1 MQFGYIGGPSRTATL
16 AKQLL
21 VVAGVASALQIVW
34 SGKAKASPEAPAR
47 LVAVNTAR
55 PMGPDPRTI
64 RLRRFLSKLHCPV
77 ATLSEDFVQAADDNQ
92 LDWRLLP
99 SIAVIES
106 SGGKAYKNNNIFGW
120 RKGDEVFPTI
130 RAGLNHVAYKLG
142 RSPLYRSRS
151 SLAKL
156 RLYNPNEE
164 YPGNVMAVMN
174 RISPLADLRPR
185 AETVLFRGN
194 EYLYSD

>member
-1 MQFGYIGGPSRTATL
+1 MRFGYVSGPSRSASL

-21 VVAGVASALQIVW
+21 VVAGVASALPIVW
-34 SGKAKASPEAPAR
+34 TGKAKAVPETPTHIAP
-47 LVAVNTAR
+47 VNTAR

-77 ATLSEDFVQAADDNQ
+77 AVMSEDFVRAADDNHI
-92 LDWRLLP
+92 DWRLLP

-120 RKGDEVFPTI
+120 RNGDEAFPTI
-130 RAGLNHVAYKLG
+130 RAGLNQVAYKLG

-151 SLAKL
+151 SLDKL

-174 RISPLADLRPR
+174 RISPVVDLSRK
-185 AETVLFRGN
+185 AEKVLFRQN
-194 EYLYSD
+194 EYVYAD

>member
-1 MQFGYIGGPSRTATL
+1 MHFGYISGPSRSATL

-21 VVAGVASALQIVW
+21 VVAGVASALPIVW
-34 SGKAKASPEAPAR
+34 PSKAKALPEAPAR
-47 LVAVNTAR
+47 VVAVNTAR
-55 PMGPDPRTI
+55 PTGPDPRTV
-64 RLRRFLSKLHCPV
+64 RLRRFLSKLQCPV
-77 ATLSEDFVQAADDNQ
+77 AVMSEDFVHAADDNQ

-120 RKGDEVFPTI
+120 RNGDEAFPTI

-142 RSPLYRSRS
+142 RSPLYRSRN
-151 SLAKL
+151 SLDKL

-174 RISPLADLRPR
+174 RISPLAESRPR
-185 AETVLFRGN
+185 PERVLFRGS
-194 EYLYSD
+194 EYLYAD

>member
-1 MQFGYIGGPSRTATL
+1 M

-21 VVAGVASALQIVW
+21 VVAGVASALPIVW
-34 SGKAKASPEAPAR
+34 PGKAKALPETPAR
-47 LVAVNTAR
+47 AVVVNTAR
-55 PMGPDPRTI
+55 PTGPDPRTI

-77 ATLSEDFVQAADDNQ
+77 AVMSEDFVQAADDNQ

-120 RKGDEVFPTI
+120 GQGDEVFPTI

-142 RSPLYRSRS
+142 RSPLYRSRN

-174 RISPLADLRPR
+174 RISPLADLRHRP
-185 AETVLFRGN
+185 ESILFRGN
-194 EYLYSD
+194 EYLYID

>member
-1 MQFGYIGGPSRTATL
+1 ML

-21 VVAGVASALQIVW
+21 VMAGVASALPIVW
-34 SGKAKASPEAPAR
+34 PGRAKASPEPPAR
-47 LVAVNTAR
+47 VVAVNTAR
-55 PMGPDPRTI
+55 PTGPDPRAV

-77 ATLSEDFVQAADDNQ
+77 AVMSEDFVQAADDNQ

-142 RSPLYRSRS
+142 RSPLYRSRN

-174 RISPLADLRPR
+174 RISPLADLRHRP
-185 AETVLFRGN
+185 ESILFRGN
-194 EYLYSD
+194 EYLYVD

>member
-1 MQFGYIGGPSRTATL
+1 M

-21 VVAGVASALQIVW
+21 VVAGVASALPIVW
-34 SGKAKASPEAPAR
+34 TGKAKALPEAPAHV
-47 LVAVNTAR
+47 VAVNTSR
-55 PMGPDPRTI
+55 PTGPDPRAV

-77 ATLSEDFVQAADDNQ
+77 AVMSEDFVHAADDNH

-120 RKGDEVFPTI
+120 RNGDEVFPTV

-151 SLAKL
+151 VLGKL

-174 RISPLADLRPR
+174 RISPVADSGRR
-185 AETVLFRGN
+185 AETVLFQQN
-194 EYLYSD
+194 EYVYAD

>member
-1 MQFGYIGGPSRTATL
+1 MQFGYVSAPSRVASL

-21 VVAGVASALQIVW
+21 VVAGVASAVPIIW
-34 SGKAKASPEAPAR
+34 TGRAKAVPETPAQIAP
-47 LVAVNTAR
+47 VSTAR
-55 PMGPDPRTI
+55 PMGSDPRTV
-64 RLRRFLSKLHCPV
+64 RLQRFFSKLHCPV
-77 ATLSEDFVQAADDNQ
+77 VTLSEDFVRAADDNQ

-99 SIAVIES
+99 SIAIIES
-106 SGGKAYKNNNIFGW
+106 SGGKAYRNNNIFGW
-120 RKGDEVFPTI
+120 RNGDQVFPSI

-151 SLAKL
+151 SLGKL

-174 RISPLADLRPR
+174 RISPVVDLGRKL
-185 AETVLFRGN
+185 EKVLFRQN
-194 EYLYSD
+194 EYVYAD

>member
-1 MQFGYIGGPSRTATL
+1 MQFGYIIGPSRAATL

-21 VVAGVASALQIVW
+21 VVAGVASALPIMW
-34 SGKAKASPEAPAR
+34 TGKAKALPEASAR
-47 LVAVNTAR
+47 VMAVNTAR
-55 PMGPDPRTI
+55 PTGPDPRAV

-77 ATLSEDFVQAADDNQ
+77 AVMSEDFVQAADDNQ

-120 RKGDEVFPTI
+120 RNGDEAFPTI

-142 RSPLYRSRS
+142 RSPLYRSRN

-174 RISPLADLRPR
+174 RISPSANARPR
-185 AETVLFRGN
+185 QETVLFRGS
-194 EYLYSD
+194 EYLYAD

>member
-1 MQFGYIGGPSRTATL
+1 MLFGYVGRPSRSASL

-21 VVAGVASALQIVW
+21 MVAGVASALPIVW
-34 SGKAKASPEAPAR
+34 TGKAKAKLEAPQHMAS
-47 LVAVNTAR
+47 VNTAQ
-55 PMGPDPRTI
+55 PMGPDPRTA

-77 ATLSEDFVQAADDNQ
+77 AVMSEDFVRAADDNQ

-106 SGGKAYKNNNIFGW
+106 SGGKAYRNNNIFGW
-120 RKGDEVFPTI
+120 RNGDQYFPTI

-156 RLYNPNEE
+156 RLYNPNEA

-174 RISPLADLRPR
+174 RISPVVNLGRRPE
-185 AETVLFRGN
+185 AVIFRQN
-194 EYLYSD
+194 EYLYAD

>member
-1 MQFGYIGGPSRTATL
+1 MHFGYISGPSRLATL

-21 VVAGVASALQIVW
+21 LVAGVASALPIVW
-34 SGKAKASPEAPAR
+34 PSKAKAVPEAPAR
-47 LVAVNTAR
+47 VVAVNTAR
-55 PMGPDPRTI
+55 PAGPDPRTV

-77 ATLSEDFVQAADDNQ
+77 AVMSEDFVHAADDNQ

-120 RKGDEVFPTI
+120 RNGDEVFPTI

-142 RSPLYRSRS
+142 RSPLYRSRN

-174 RISPLADLRPR
+174 RISPLADARPSR
-185 AETVLFRGN
+185 EMVLFRGN
-194 EYLYSD
+194 EYLYAD

>member
-1 MQFGYIGGPSRTATL
+1 MQFGYMSGPSRTAKL
-16 AKQLL
+16 AKRLL
-21 VVAGVASALQIVW
+21 AVAGVASALPIVW
-34 SGKAKASPEAPAR
+34 PSKVKAVPDAPAR
-47 LVAVNTAR
+47 VVAVNTAR
-55 PMGPDPRTI
+55 PTGPDPRAV

-77 ATLSEDFVQAADDNQ
+77 AVMSEDFVHAADDNQ

-120 RKGDEVFPTI
+120 RNGDEAFPTI

-142 RSPLYRSRS
+142 RSPLYRSRN

-174 RISPLADLRPR
+174 RISPESRPR
-185 AETVLFRGN
+185 PERVLFRGS
-194 EYLYSD
+194 EYLYAD

>member
-1 MQFGYIGGPSRTATL
+1 MQFGYMSGPSRSAKL

-21 VVAGVASALQIVW
+21 VVAGVASALPIVW
-34 SGKAKASPEAPAR
+34 PSKAKAVPDAPAHV
-47 LVAVNTAR
+47 VAVNTAR
-55 PMGPDPRTI
+55 PTGPDPRAV

-77 ATLSEDFVQAADDNQ
+77 AVMSEDFVQAADDNQ

-120 RKGDEVFPTI
+120 RNGDEAFPTI

-142 RSPLYRSRS
+142 RSPLYRSRN

-174 RISPLADLRPR
+174 RISPSANARPR
-185 AETVLFRGN
+185 PETVLFRGS
-194 EYLYSD
+194 EYVYAD

>member
-1 MQFGYIGGPSRTATL
+1 MQFGYMSRPSRTAKL

-21 VVAGVASALQIVW
+21 AVAGVASALPIVW
-34 SGKAKASPEAPAR
+34 PSKVRALPEAPAR
-47 LVAVNTAR
+47 VVAVNTAR
-55 PMGPDPRTI
+55 PTGPDPRAA

-77 ATLSEDFVQAADDNQ
+77 AVMSEDFVQAADDNQ

-120 RKGDEVFPTI
+120 RNGDEVFPTI

-142 RSPLYRSRS
+142 RSPLYRSRN

-164 YPGNVMAVMN
+164 YPWSVMAVMN
-174 RISPLADLRPR
+174 RISPLADAGPR
-185 AETVLFRGN
+185 LEKVLFRGN
-194 EYLYSD
+194 EYLYAD

>member
-1 MQFGYIGGPSRTATL
+1 M

-21 VVAGVASALQIVW
+21 VAAGIASALPIMW
-34 SGKAKASPEAPAR
+34 SSKAKALPETPAH
-47 LVAVNTAR
+47 VAAVNTAR
-55 PMGPDPRTI
+55 PTGPDPRTI

-77 ATLSEDFVQAADDNQ
+77 ATMSEDFVQAADDNQ

-120 RKGDEVFPTI
+120 RQGDEVFPTI
-130 RAGLNHVAYKLG
+130 RAGLNQVAYKLG

-174 RISPLADLRPR
+174 RISPLADLRKKP
-185 AETVLFRGN
+185 ATVLFRGN
-194 EYLYSD
+194 EYLYAD